1 MKKQLL
7 ALSGTLLFVGGAVA
21 LSMGSR
27 ALSNGS
33 PKPTATEFQPDAM
46 SRDLAPIA
54 KSQSLRK
61 AAPDGYTEIVT
72 DAFASMVTGVF
83 RSGEVFDLDA
93 KSWSFALTGEGS
105 ANYLFGADESGY
117 YCNPSENG
125 AIYTFSGTI
134 TADAACTVM
143 PDFVA
148 LNTDANQ
155 FSINPGTS
163 EAVVLNEENGF
174 TAAFTTKIVWNGS
187 NGMPFGIGFYL
198 REGGAPNFSVT
209 DITFT
214 KTVTGCTA
222 MQWSA
227 ESDLTGLGLDGLT
240 SIDDSDKFIIR
251 DGDTSFG
258 IYRDG
263 AQYATLT
270 GINTTATEV
279 TVPEK
284 VVIDGQIY
292 IINRN
297 STSFDWSGSAT
308 VKSIAFTPSLQ
319 EWNTSFDGTAVSDVY
334 INGSTYFYSEVRTDG
349 ADIYLHINRE
359 SLSQNRGDYEYLGF
373 TRVLV
378 GEETPDYP
386 QSSLS
391 NYIISNGEGDY
402 FGLYL
407 YDNYI
412 YVAEVF
418 SDKENVTLPVASP
431 YDGRSIWIS
440 GAGLDNQTGY
450 GSFTTHAPNLN
461 AIILSEHYDKININW
476 NNSPLLKDLYVNGAP
491 ATLYWSVPSY
501 MKVYVGS
508 QQFFGDYE
516 AASTWNRAAIEPFGW
531 DFEWLTVNVG
541 RKGEFAQTY
550 IEMTDADWGLGTL
563 VKITGE
569 LNQTDLKNIK
579 QLTRLRNLD
588 LSEAKFEALPN
599 NFLSNCKTLRTV
611 TFPESLTGISQYA
624 FSGCD
629 NLTTA
634 TAPGVTY
641 VDHEAFYYCFNL
653 TDFDLSKVTYI
664 GNHAFNQCAKFEPSP
679 FNEALN
685 YIGYNAFYAS
695 GVKNIVI
702 PAGVRILASQSFAEC
717 PNLRTIVLP
726 ETMTRIGNYALS
738 SCPSLQSLEIPE
750 GVTSIESNAFDGCTG
765 LTEISLPSTL
775 QQIGSGLFRGNSS
788 LATVK
793 CKAVVPPVAAG
804 SFLNDVDLNHCNL
817 FVAPFCI
824 DAYREA
830 ENWADFYIMKPLME
844 PVKNIL
850 VNRPMNFNLLSEDN
864 AVLQDNPNMT
874 LDYSSN
880 GVGQLYAEGNGTL
893 SAGVFYILHQMTNRN
908 GYYYNDLRTT
918 LVNNAENMRAD
929 SVVCSVAFDKD
940 TWHFV
945 SFQYDVRMEDIYGLN
960 GTDFVVR
967 QYNSER
973 RATGDGTV
981 SNWEPVPADGV
992 LKAGRGYIVQ
1002 AANNTVNENGN
1013 SRLAVVRFPSRNTTS
1028 KNNLFTNHNIIV
1040 PLDEYPAE
1048 FAHNRSWNLV
1058 GNPYPCYYD
1067 MHSLLE
1073 NFTTPVILWRGS
1085 SYQAYSPVDD
1095 DIILR
1100 PNEAFFVQR
1109 PLDAENI
1116 VFGVDGRMDYTTA
1129 NSNSNLTPGNRA
1141 PEASGISSRAVF
1153 NFNVEGCGSDDR
1165 TRVVINEEAL
1175 ADYEAGRDAS
1185 KFFAENSDAV
1195 EFYSISDTKY
1205 DICER
1210 PLGDAEVH
1218 LGARFAKAGEYTIS
1232 LSGKNIDGWK
1242 ATLVD
1247 TVEEVETDLT
1257 TADYTFQAESGVCED
1272 RFIIRFTPA
1281 VPSLVELVEAD
1292 PEARVTVVNMTGVKV
1307 FEGRLGDFSAA
1318 TAGVYVV
1325 IGENASHK
1333 VIVK

>member
-7 ALSGTLLFVGGAVA
+7 ALSGAVLFVGGAVA

-27 ALSNGS
+27 ALSNDS
-33 PKPTATEFQPDAM
+33 PKPTATEFQPDEM
-46 SRDLAPIA
+46 SRNLAPVA
-54 KSQSLRK
+54 KSQTPRK
-61 AAPDGYTEIVT
+61 TAPEGYSEIVT
-72 DAFASMVTGVF
+72 DLLESMQTGVF
-83 RSGEVFDLDA
+83 RQNETFDLEA
-93 KSWSFALTGEGS
+93 KTWSFALNGTGD
-105 ANYLFGADESGY
+105 ANYLFGADAY
-117 YCNPSENG
+117 DNFCNLSENDVV
-125 AIYTFSGTI
+125 YTFSGTI
-134 TADAACTVM
+134 TADSVCAVLPA
-143 PDFVA
+143 FLA
-148 LNTDANQ
+148 LNTSTSQ
-155 FSINPGTS
+155 FTIYPGTS
-163 EAVVLNEENGF
+163 EALVLTDENGL
-174 TAAFTTKIVWNGS
+174 TAEFTTKIHWTGGEGLPMGV
-187 NGMPFGIGFYL
+187 GFSL
-198 REGGAPNFSVT
+198 QEGETTNFSVT
-209 DITFT
+209 DVTFT

-222 MQWSA
+222 ELWSA
-227 ESDLTGLGLDGLT
+227 EKDLTGLGLNGLT
-240 SIDDSDKFIIR
+240 SIDDSDKFVIR
-251 DGDTSFG
+251 DGETTFG

-263 AQYATLT
+263 SQYVTLA

-284 VVIDGQIY
+284 VIIDGQIY
-292 IINRN
+292 TFGGN
-297 STSFDWSGSAT
+297 SYSFDWSGAT
-308 VKSIAFTPSLQ
+308 SVKSIALTPSFGA
-319 EWNTSFDGTAVSDVY
+319 WNTSFDDSSVTDVY
-334 INGSTYFYSEVRTDG
+334 INGVTYFNATPRTDG
-349 ADIYLHINRE
+349 TNIYVHIVKE
-359 SLSQNRGDYEYLGF
+359 SMSQNRHDYEYMGF

-386 QSSLS
+386 RSEYSH
-391 NYIISNGEGDY
+391 YMISNGEGDY

-407 YDNYI
+407 YNNYI

-418 SDKENVTLPVASP
+418 SDKENVTLPYYAP
-431 YDGRSIWIS
+431 YDGRSIWVS
-440 GAGLDNQTGY
+440 GAGIDNMVGY
-450 GSFTTHAPNLN
+450 GAFTTNAPDMN
-461 AIILSEHYDKININW
+461 AIVLSEHYDKININW
-476 NNSPLLKDLYVNGAP
+476 NNSPILKNLYVNAAP
-491 ATLYWSVPSY
+491 AALGWSLPSD
-501 MKVYVGS
+501 MKIFVGS
-508 QQFFGDYE
+508 QLFYGDYE
-516 AASTWNRAAIEPFGW
+516 SDSAWNSASIEPFGW
-531 DFEWLTVNVG
+531 EFEWMTINVG

-563 VKITGE
+563 VKVTGE

-579 QLTRLRNLD
+579 KLTRLRNLD
-588 LSEAKFEALPN
+588 LSEAVFETLPD
-599 NFLSNCKTLRTV
+599 NFLSECHTVRTV
-611 TFPESLTGISQYA
+611 TLPEALTSISRDAFSNCSSLTSVI
-624 FSGCD
+624 
-629 NLTTA
+629 
-634 TAPGVTY
+634 APEVTRIN
-641 VDHEAFYYCFNL
+641 DEAFYNCYNL
-653 TDFDLSKVTYI
+653 KDFDISNVTNI
-664 GNHAFNQCAKFEPSP
+664 GNYSFHQCLKFEPAP
-679 FNEALN
+679 FNEAIN
-685 YIGYNAFYAS
+685 YIGSYAFYS
-695 GVKNIVI
+695 TNVKNIVI
-702 PAGVRILASQSFAEC
+702 PAGVRALAGFAFANC
-717 PNLRTIVLP
+717 PNLNTIVLP
-726 ETMTRIGNYALS
+726 ETMTKIDACALS
-738 SCPSLQSLEIPE
+738 SCTSLRSLVIPE
-750 GVTSIESNAFDGCTG
+750 GVTSIEGSAFESCTG

-775 QQIGSGLFRGNSS
+775 QQIGYGILQNNTS
-788 LATVK
+788 LTTVK
-793 CKAVVPPVAAG
+793 CKAVVPPVAE
-804 SFLNDVDLNHCNL
+804 SQFLYGVDRNHCTL

-874 LDYSSN
+874 LNYSNN
-880 GVGQLYAEGNGTL
+880 GVGQLYAEGDGTL
-893 SAGVFYILHQMTNRN
+893 SAGVFYILHQMYNRN
-908 GYYYNDLRTT
+908 SYYSDIRTT
-918 LVNNAENMRAD
+918 LINNAENMRAD
-929 SVVCSVAFDKD
+929 SVVCSVAFDKN

-945 SFQYDVRMEDIYGLN
+945 SFQYDVQMEDIYGLN

-992 LKAGRGYIVQ
+992 LKAGKGYIVQ

-1028 KNNLFTNHNIIV
+1028 KNNLFTNRNIIV

-1058 GNPYPCYYD
+1058 GNPYPCYYN

-1073 NFTTPVILWRGS
+1073 NFTAPVILWRGS
-1085 SYQAYSPVDD
+1085 SYQAYSPIDD

-1116 VFGVDGRMDYTTA
+1116 VFGVEGRMDYTAA
-1129 NSNSNLTPGNRA
+1129 NSNGNLTPGNRA

-1153 NFNVEGCGSDDR
+1153 NLNVEGCGSDDR

-1175 ADYEAGRDAS
+1175 PGYEAGRDAS

-1210 PLGDAEVH
+1210 PLGDAEVR

-1257 TADYTFQAESGVCED
+1257 TADYTFQAESGVCEG

-1281 VPSLVELVEAD
+1281 VPSLVELMEAD
-1292 PEARVTVVNMTGVKV
+1292 PEAHVTVVNMTGVKV
-1307 FEGRLGDFSAA
+1307 FEGRLGDFTAA